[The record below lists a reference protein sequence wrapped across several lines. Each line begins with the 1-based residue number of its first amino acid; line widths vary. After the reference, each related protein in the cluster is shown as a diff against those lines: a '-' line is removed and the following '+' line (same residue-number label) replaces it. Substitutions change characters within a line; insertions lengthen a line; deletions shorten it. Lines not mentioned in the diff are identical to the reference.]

1 MKKFACF
8 IVGFLLSISAFAA
21 EYEEVFINGYTYFTF
36 ESKQAFLDNFQQLCE
51 ENLSG
56 EYLITKIPKARTLLN
71 NLEPAKTLYGE
82 FGDLIG
88 DFCTEKNIF
97 DYNPNIEYA
106 VSILQSTDSTFLI
119 LVAYFPEKQLS
130 VDDSYF
136 SMYLYDS
143 AFSGYTSELLDF
155 IRRYKNRY

>member
-71 NLEPAKTLYGE
+71 NLEPIKTLYGE

-97 DYNPNIEYA
+97 DYNPNTEYA
-106 VSILQSTDSTFLI
+106 VTIQQSTDSSFTI
-119 LVAYFPEKQLS
+119 AVAYFPEKQLS
-130 VDDSYF
+130 EDNSYF
-136 SMYLYDS
+136 GLYIYDR
-143 AFSGYTSELLDF
+143 AFSGYTSELLN
-155 IRRYKNRY
+155 ILRRLENH